1 MLILTRKVGERLVID
16 DETVITVLGARGNQI
31 RIGIE
36 APKHVSIHREEIY
49 NRIKKEAGKQE
60 NVQAE
65 SNVLEFSN

>member
-49 NRIKKEAGKQE
+49 NRIKKESDDQVERKSD
-60 NVQAE
+60 
-65 SNVLEFSN
+65 SNVIEFAT